1 VRREAVALRM
11 RVVVRIFAG
20 CVVVIIC
27 EALRVCFWRLLLDGG
42 GGDQSCWLLVALVI
56 ATVLVVI
63 LGLQTCSDQE
73 RIDCNAVRTLKVV
86 VDKDGLANQAL
97 GFVLVLGHDCIP
109 EDWRWHATDK
119 EDNPNPWPGPRMQ
132 P

>member
-1 VRREAVALRM
+1 VRR
-11 RVVVRIFAG
+11 RVVRVLAVRG
-20 CVVVIIC
+20 VLLLRCEVCDLVKVVVVVVIVV
-27 EALRVCFWRLLLDGG
+27 EFWFLL
-42 GGDQSCWLLVALVI
+42 ALVV
-56 ATVLVVI
+56 ATVLVVV

>member
-1 VRREAVALRM
+1 VRR
-11 RVVVRIFAG
+11 RVVRVLAVRG
-20 CVVVIIC
+20 VLLLRCEVCDLVKVVVVVVIVV
-27 EALRVCFWRLLLDGG
+27 EFWFLL
-42 GGDQSCWLLVALVI
+42 ALVV
-56 ATVLVVI
+56 ATVLVVV

-119 EDNPNPWPGPRMQ
+119 EDNQNPWPGPRMQ